1 MIDPFELLRRS
12 AREGIPLK
20 RIQLDGGLTDGRIA
34 QPDVAPKKNAVV
46 PKPKKGTDY
55 AKHCEESLGFD
66 EDDQISLDKRTSSD
80 TRITY
85 CTAGVLL
92 QKLITQRTLGEF
104 SHIIIDEVH
113 ERDNETDFLLIVIR
127 KLMKLS
133 GSRTKT
139 ATVPMAP
146 YVTTLNFH
154 GISNVHVQVRNWRYE
169 VSPLRRR
176 YAEMS
181 DFKPL
186 NSPIPLSGSKTSG
199 SGTCSVPEQFETEQS
214 VAPLVE
220 PEATARPSGSGR
232 IILSFDWLS
241 DPTVTDVKKF
251 RNLNFSPPCRTIV
264 AVIETFNGLI
274 ISLVYILLISCAIA
288 ETLLIFH
295 SEHLLRLKNDDVTIS
310 TWSPDNFP
318 HPHTTPPHPHTVFPC
333 QVINARSTK
342 NLKGRC
348 GRPSHACHCSGMPD
362 RRTAR
367 SRIVGSGLKSKL

>member
-1 MIDPFELLRRS
+1 MKYRS
-12 AREGIPLK
+12 LSAPRNPP
-20 RIQLDGGLTDGRIA
+20 GLI
-34 QPDVAPKKNAVV
+34 
-46 PKPKKGTDY
+46 
-55 AKHCEESLGFD
+55 F
-66 EDDQISLDKRTSSD
+66 
-80 TRITY
+80 
-85 CTAGVLL
+85 AGPAGL
-92 QKLITQRTLGEF
+92 
-104 SHIIIDEVH
+104 
-113 ERDNETDFLLIVIR
+113 
-127 KLMKLS
+127 
-133 GSRTKT
+133 
-139 ATVPMAP
+139 
-146 YVTTLNFH
+146 
-154 GISNVHVQVRNWRYE
+154 
-169 VSPLRRR
+169 
-176 YAEMS
+176 
-181 DFKPL
+181 
-186 NSPIPLSGSKTSG
+186 IPLSGSKTSG

-214 VAPLVE
+214 VALLVE

-274 ISLVYILLISCAIA
+274 ISLISCAIA

-367 SRIVGSGLKSKL
+367 SRIVGSGLNSTQKSKEEEEKEEKEEGGVEEEDEEEEKEKEEEEEEEEGEKEEDEEGGGGGEGGRRRKRRRRRRRRRRRMTMTMTMTTTTTTTTTRRRRRRIGGGGVRSREWRGRRGEGKIGAGGGVEEDEER